1 MGILFGVL
9 AAAFWGA
16 GDFLITLLTRRVG
29 TRGALLS
36 IQALSLLAWGLILL
50 VHADPG
56 SHALNGTLVLA
67 LLATAVCH
75 VAGLAFVYRAFE
87 VGNLAIV
94 SPISSAF
101 AVVTAV
107 LSLASGERPPALV
120 LAGTAL
126 LIAGVALATRGSSSG
141 SSGPSLRGVPEALLS
156 ALAFGTMFWLFYFY
170 VQPQLGYTLPL
181 LALKTAAVLGSALA
195 FVRRPMATD
204 PSARPARGSWGS
216 LAILAA
222 GAALA
227 DTLAWL
233 TYIFGTHT
241 AYATVVTALAS
252 LFSAV
257 TVLLAWRFFRE
268 RLQPHQW
275 VGIAVILVGILIVS
289 V

>member
-29 TRGALLS
+29 TRAALLS
-36 IQALSLLAWGLILL
+36 IQALSLLAWGVILL
-50 VHADPG
+50 VNADSG
-56 SHALNGTLVLA
+56 SHGMNRALALA
-67 LLATAVCH
+67 LLATAICH

-107 LSLASGERPPALV
+107 LSLLSGERPPALV

-170 VQPQLGYTLPL
+170 VQPRLGYTLPL

-195 FVRRPMATD
+195 FVRRPRAGAASSGTS
-204 PSARPARGSWGS
+204 PVSWGS

-268 RLQPHQW
+268 RLLPHQW